1 MDFSRS
7 NSAAEDDGTGIG
19 RREKGRDRMEGD
31 ERYEMNQMMEIDES
45 KDIS

>member
-19 RREKGRDRMEGD
+19 RQEKGRDRMEGD
-31 ERYEMNQMMEIDES
+31 ERYDMMEIYES